1 MDTKLMASSLPLP
14 KHHIPLERARKC
26 MVLRVAALIPVS
38 VFLLANSLT
47 FNSCHFFR
55 LKWKP
60 SEENTVDFKVTEQ
73 GSGSYHIG
81 ILLNEGSYRDYGEIT
96 LEDDTSREWSRME
109 MNGRIIECRWDPEW
123 PNSWR
128 FSRFRDD
135 KLDANHISVYEKIL
149 ESIHDNV
156 TKEQVCCSY
165 SHFDSFLLIIFLV

>member
-1 MDTKLMASSLPLP
+1 MAL
-14 KHHIPLERARKC
+14 
-26 MVLRVAALIPVS
+26 
-38 VFLLANSLT
+38 
-47 FNSCHFFR
+47 FR

-60 SEENTVDFKVTEQ
+60 SEENTVDFKVTEL

-81 ILLNEGSYRDYGEIT
+81 ILLNEGAYRDYGEIT

-156 TKEQVCCSY
+156 TKEQVCCSF